1 MSTPGNKGRGTQA
14 VAKVAGD
21 RAKLTFARVVVRR
34 NLSSYSE
41 RGGSALVRRRI
52 QTPSDAKVL
61 SVVQPEGEVVLGASP
76 PARRFAAGRPLHPPA
91 RRQSR
96 PASYGRHRK
105 RCLSGPPLRGGPEGV
120 TAGRQSRPASYG
132 RHRKRCLSG
141 PPLRGGPEG
150 VTAGRQS
157 RPASYGRHRK

>member
-61 SVVQPEGEVVLGASP
+61 SVVQPEGDVVLGASP
-76 PARRFAAGRPLHPPA
+76 PARRFAAGR
-91 RRQSR
+91 RVSR
-96 PASYGRHRK
+96 PAGKAAR
-105 RCLSGPPLRGGPEGV
+105 PPAVGIASDALAARRFV
-120 TAGRQSRPASYG
+120 AGRR
-132 RHRKRCLSG
+132 
-141 PPLRGGPEG
+141 
-150 VTAGRQS
+150 V
-157 RPASYGRHRK
+157 